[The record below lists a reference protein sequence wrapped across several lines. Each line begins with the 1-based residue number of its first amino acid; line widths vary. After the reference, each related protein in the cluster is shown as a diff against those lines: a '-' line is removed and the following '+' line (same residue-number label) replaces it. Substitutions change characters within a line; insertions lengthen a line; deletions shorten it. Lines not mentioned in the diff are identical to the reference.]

1 MLVVL
6 LSYSCYGGNFGIYPT
21 QTIRILGQ
29 KVGTL
34 SYWLT
39 FLGFSIGKNINI
51 FSCDYSIFLSL
62 LSS

>member
-39 FLGFSIGKNINI
+39 FLGFSIGKNII
-51 FSCDYSIFLSL
+51 VTVSL
-62 LSS
+62 IL